1 MSAKGD
7 LSLHQSHYTHF
18 SLSTC
23 SCSCTVSLPTPSVHP
38 ARHLEARSN
47 RVQWNAIEA
56 DPSRYT
62 LQHNRMTPTKRV
74 FTQLNELQLGQICKF
89 NSTSQSNQRVK
100 TAELQR
106 NTILPFE
113 SIGERADSSIQGND
127 NPRTNTHQLEW
138 IGAWDSSLFVDNRP
152 ATCRPTLVP
161 CNKRSSRSQSPWS
174 PARSIPIS
182 HTVWFVQ
189 NSDNQS
195 QSGVVC
201 EATEGEITT
210 AHD

>member
-7 LSLHQSHYTHF
+7 LSLSPSYYTHF
-18 SLSTC
+18 SFSTSPC
-23 SCSCTVSLPTPSVHP
+23 SGMVSLPTPSVHP

-47 RVQWNAIEA
+47 RVQWNATEA
-56 DPSRYT
+56 DPSRHT

-74 FTQLNELQLGQICKF
+74 FTQLNEQQLGQICKF

-127 NPRTNTHQLEW
+127 NPRTNTRQLEW
-138 IGAWDSSLFVDNRP
+138 TGAWDSSLFASSHP
-152 ATCRPTLVP
+152 TTCRSTFVP
-161 CNKRSSRSQSPWS
+161 CNKRSRYSQSP
-174 PARSIPIS
+174 
-182 HTVWFVQ
+182 
-189 NSDNQS
+189 
-195 QSGVVC
+195 
-201 EATEGEITT
+201 
-210 AHD
+210 

>member
-1 MSAKGD
+1 MLAKGD
-7 LSLHQSHYTHF
+7 LSLHQSYNTHF

-38 ARHLEARSN
+38 ARHLGARSN

-56 DPSRYT
+56 DPSRHT

-113 SIGERADSSIQGND
+113 SIGEREDSSIQGND
-127 NPRTNTHQLEW
+127 SPRTNTRQLEW
-138 IGAWDSSLFVDNRP
+138 TGAWDSSLFVDNRP
-152 ATCRPTLVP
+152 ATCHPHSFLVTKEVLVP
-161 CNKRSSRSQSPWS
+161 NLHDLQLAQSRYL
-174 PARSIPIS
+174 
-182 HTVWFVQ
+182 T
-189 NSDNQS
+189 
-195 QSGVVC
+195 QSGLFKAV
-201 EATEGEITT
+201 ITS
-210 AHD
+210 HNPV

>member
-1 MSAKGD
+1 MSGKGD
-7 LSLHQSHYTHF
+7 LSLHQSYYTHF

-23 SCSCTVSLPTPSVHP
+23 SCSCTVSLSEPSVHP
-38 ARHLEARSN
+38 TRHLEARSN
-47 RVQWNAIEA
+47 RVQWNVIEA
-56 DPSRYT
+56 DPSRHT

-113 SIGERADSSIQGND
+113 SIGEREDSSIQGND
-127 NPRTNTHQLEW
+127 NPRTNTRQLEW
-138 IGAWDSSLFVDNRP
+138 IGAWDSSLFASNHP

-161 CNKRSSRSQSPWS
+161 CNKRSSCSQSP
-174 PARSIPIS
+174 
-182 HTVWFVQ
+182 
-189 NSDNQS
+189 
-195 QSGVVC
+195 
-201 EATEGEITT
+201 
-210 AHD
+210 

>member
-7 LSLHQSHYTHF
+7 LSLHQSYNIHF

-47 RVQWNAIEA
+47 RVQWNATEA
-56 DPSRYT
+56 DPSRHT

-113 SIGERADSSIQGND
+113 SIGEREDSSIQGND

-138 IGAWDSSLFVDNRP
+138 IGVWDCSLFVDNHP

-161 CNKRSSRSQSPWS
+161 CNKRSSCPQSP
-174 PARSIPIS
+174 
-182 HTVWFVQ
+182 
-189 NSDNQS
+189 
-195 QSGVVC
+195 
-201 EATEGEITT
+201 
-210 AHD
+210 